1 MPRIGLSLAV
11 LLLAS
16 GWATNSSLVIQ
27 PHSEL
32 TIEVP
37 DKMFSSVKVRDGELL
52 FLRND
57 RIVGFVKSED
67 IPSSVSSGSA
77 IDTSLTL
84 CESASQGSNK
94 PVWIEQIPEA
104 RVFGVVQGEFRTVF
118 IVPNSQAQSLITF
131 QGPAA
136 SSTSLRINGVRI
148 SE

>member
-16 GWATNSSLVIQ
+16 GCATNSSLVIQ
-27 PHSEL
+27 PYSEL

-57 RIVGFVKSED
+57 RIVGFVNSED

-84 CESASQGSNK
+84 FESASQGPIK

>member
-1 MPRIGLSLAV
+1 MPRMGLALAFV
-11 LLLAS
+11 LLLSGCAS
-16 GWATNSSLVIQ
+16 HSSLVIQ
-27 PHSEL
+27 PYREL

-37 DKMFSSVKVRDGELL
+37 DKMFSSVKMRDDELL

-84 CESASQGSNK
+84 FESASQGSIK

-104 RVFGVVQGEFRTVF
+104 QVFGVVQGEFRTVF

-131 QGPAA
+131 QGPTE
-136 SSTSLRINGVRI
+136 SSTSLRINGAKI
-148 SE
+148 LE

>member
-16 GWATNSSLVIQ
+16 GCATNSSLVIQ
-27 PHSEL
+27 PYSEL

-37 DKMFSSVKVRDGELL
+37 DKMFSSVKIRDDELL

-84 CESASQGSNK
+84 FESASQGSIK

-104 RVFGVVQGEFRTVF
+104 QVFGVVQGEFRTVF

-131 QGPAA
+131 QGPAE